1 MGGTRLAVRLE
12 RSAINK
18 TDFPGCA
25 ERRIGE
31 RSAAAIVPGARSGQF
46 WLVSGAVRRLRRDM
60 RTRWVLKLSKQ
71 ADFHQ
76 EGNVICVRL

>member
-12 RSAINK
+12 RPAINK

-31 RSAAAIVPGARSGQF
+31 RLAAVIAPGARIGRLR
-46 WLVSGAVRRLRRDM
+46 LVNGAARRLRREM
-60 RTRWVLKLSKQ
+60 RSRRAGWAFAFIAGART
-71 ADFHQ
+71 
-76 EGNVICVRL
+76 